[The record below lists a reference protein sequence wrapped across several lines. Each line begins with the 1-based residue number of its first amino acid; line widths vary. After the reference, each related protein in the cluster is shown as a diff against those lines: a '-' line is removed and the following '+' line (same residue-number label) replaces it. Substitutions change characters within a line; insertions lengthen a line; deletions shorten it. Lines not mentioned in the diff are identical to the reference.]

1 MELHVESTRI
11 AHRLALGVS
20 APQSGGRGV
29 TVGTGQSK
37 PPGGRLESSTR
48 GWTDIKSFSRMHCT
62 RPCVMSLPATS
73 MYLVIISKQS
83 PLRQKKKKPLTCN

>member
-1 MELHVESTRI
+1 MLTGGVESAGI

-29 TVGTGQSK
+29 TVGAGQSK

-48 GWTDIKSFSRMHCT
+48 EWTDVSAFHIYATHVNVSCPCQQQACT
-62 RPCVMSLPATS
+62 WL
-73 MYLVIISKQS
+73 L
-83 PLRQKKKKPLTCN
+83 